1 MADSAASPN
10 SQVRRARP
18 TKRPASAVSTETED
32 KLARAARSAQ
42 RLAQLSGVSRDDS
55 TLDLFPDDPT
65 LATLEAMT
73 IDVRQGTLTGFELPA
88 EVRAAVGLVEGG
100 EASSAGQE
108 AKSARRVTRAAKA
121 GETSSA
127 SVQAS
132 VLDEREEPTLRQ
144 GFASGV
150 EAEVAAPQA
159 TVAEGHDA
167 GTKAVNAGPAV
178 ASAAVSKS
186 VSSTVATGQD
196 VVAAGPDSG
205 DASVAQGA
213 GSRASSVLP
222 PAPSMPS
229 AMLRS
234 VAAARASEA
243 AAQAQGGGTAQ
254 RFATPF
260 ARTSTASREAAAS
273 DNTMVAGDA
282 AAQGAASAGRAQASG
297 AMHGATADKTSSA
310 EAFAVDPSAM
320 SAAAKG
326 KLGAGAATTA
336 SSTTGASTTPA
347 SNSTTHSATAPA
359 SPASG
364 TSPTRPYVNPPAA
377 ASAHTIPEL
386 DRARATAFADTVDAL
401 YGVIADQR
409 RAATDHSRRVKWMLS
424 IVVGALLVSVAI
436 GIAQTMLLMRLT
448 RDTTAQQQ
456 RIEQMML
463 NQQATLSTLL
473 DTDSAT
479 VSVPA
484 YAAPAPAAPAAAP
497 RATEQQPVKHAAK
510 PHHPHKT
517 KPAASH

>member
-18 TKRPASAVSTETED
+18 TKRPASTVSTETED

-42 RLAQLSGVSRDDS
+42 RLAQMSGVSRDDS

-108 AKSARRVTRAAKA
+108 ARSVRRVTRAAKA

-132 VLDEREEPTLRQ
+132 VLDEREEPTLRL
-144 GFASGV
+144 GFASGADV
-150 EAEVAAPQA
+150 QAPEPQVTGA
-159 TVAEGHDA
+159 VAEGNDV
-167 GTKAVNAGPAV
+167 GTKAARTAPAV

-186 VSSTVATGQD
+186 VNTAATGQGA
-196 VVAAGPDSG
+196 VAADPESG
-205 DASVAQGA
+205 EAAVAQGV

-243 AAQAQGGGTAQ
+243 AAQAQGGGAAQ
-254 RFATPF
+254 RFAAPF
-260 ARTSTASREAAAS
+260 AKAA
-273 DNTMVAGDA
+273 DA
-282 AAQGAASAGRAQASG
+282 AVHGAASAGRAPVSG
-297 AMHGATADKTSSA
+297 AMRGVTADKTSAAQASA
-310 EAFAVDPSAM
+310 ANASAM
-320 SAAAKG
+320 STAAKVP
-326 KLGAGAATTA
+326 LGTEAATTA
-336 SSTTGASTTPA
+336 ASTTGAGTTTA
-347 SNSTTHSATAPA
+347 SNPTTHSAATSAP
-359 SPASG
+359 SASG
-364 TSPTRPYVNPPAA
+364 SSATRPYVNPPTA
-377 ASAHTIPEL
+377 ASAHTVPEL

-456 RIEQMML
+456 RIEQMIL

-479 VSVPA
+479 VSAPA
-484 YAAPAPAAPAAAP
+484 YATPSPAAPVAAP
-497 RATEQQPVKHAAK
+497 RTTEQQPVKHAAK
-510 PHHPHKT
+510 PRHAHKT

>member
-18 TKRPASAVSTETED
+18 TKRPASTVSAETED

-42 RLAQLSGVSRDDS
+42 RLAQLSGVSRDGS

-88 EVRAAVGLVEGG
+88 EVRAAVGFPEGG
-100 EASSAGQE
+100 EASPAGQE
-108 AKSARRVTRAAKA
+108 ARSARRVTRAAKA

-132 VLDEREEPTLRQ
+132 VLDEREEPTLRL
-144 GFASGV
+144 GFASGA
-150 EAEVAAPQA
+150 EAEATARRVSVAA
-159 TVAEGHDA
+159 AEGNDA
-167 GTKAVNAGPAV
+167 GAKAASTAPAV
-178 ASAAVSKS
+178 ASAAVSES
-186 VSSTVATGQD
+186 VSTVATGQGA
-196 VVAAGPDSG
+196 VAADPDSAE
-205 DASVAQGA
+205 ASVAQGA

-243 AAQAQGGGTAQ
+243 AAQAQGGGTSQ
-254 RFATPF
+254 RFAAPF
-260 ARTSTASREAAAS
+260 ARTATASREATAS
-273 DNTMVAGDA
+273 DNTLVAGDA
-282 AAQGAASAGRAQASG
+282 AVHAAAPAARTPASG
-297 AMHGATADKTSSA
+297 AMRGVTADKASAA
-310 EAFAVDPSAM
+310 EASAADTSIM

-326 KLGAGAATTA
+326 PLGAGAATTGA
-336 SSTTGASTTPA
+336 STTGASTTPA
-347 SNSTTHSATAPA
+347 NNSATHSATASA

-364 TSPTRPYVNPPAA
+364 TNPTRPYVNPPTA
-377 ASAHTIPEL
+377 ASVHTIPEL

-479 VSVPA
+479 VSAPA
-484 YAAPAPAAPAAAP
+484 YAAPAPAAPA
-497 RATEQQPVKHAAK
+497 EG
-510 PHHPHKT
+510 
-517 KPAASH
+517 